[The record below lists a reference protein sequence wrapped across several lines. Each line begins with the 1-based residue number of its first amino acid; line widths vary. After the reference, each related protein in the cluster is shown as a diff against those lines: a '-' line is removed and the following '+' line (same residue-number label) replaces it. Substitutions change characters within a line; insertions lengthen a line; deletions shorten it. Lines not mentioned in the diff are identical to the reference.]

1 MAKKVSV
8 RQCKTTKTV
17 ESVEF
22 SCGKGGKGKKKGPPG
37 IREILGLKR
46 RKNSK
51 PFF

>member
-17 ESVEF
+17 EVLDLAVAKV
-22 SCGKGGKGKKKGPPG
+22 GRARKKGPPG

-46 RKNSK
+46 RKNSNQ
-51 PFF
+51 F